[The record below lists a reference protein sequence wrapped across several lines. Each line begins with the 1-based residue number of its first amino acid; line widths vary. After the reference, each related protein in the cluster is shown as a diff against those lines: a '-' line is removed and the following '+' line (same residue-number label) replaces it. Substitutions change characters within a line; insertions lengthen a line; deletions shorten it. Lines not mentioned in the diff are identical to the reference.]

1 MTRSDKIASLVS
13 RYDQDLATA
22 VDWWKSRSFEDR
34 RNLLCLLCDE
44 RVSITAYKG
53 LNDEAFKILRDLA
66 ALAVARL
73 VIGSGHEIDDD
84 VVL

>member
-1 MTRSDKIASLVS
+1 MDGRGKQIAKLVS

-22 VDWWKSRSFEDR
+22 VDWWKSRSYEDR

-73 VIGSGHEIDDD
+73 VIGTDDD
-84 VVL
+84 IIL